1 MPETQEIQ
9 DTKPANRKRD
19 WAVKATAT
27 AAPIVLAV
35 GANVLSA
42 YLSQKV
48 TNKMTAKADTTK

>member
-1 MPETQEIQ
+1 MEETQEIQ
-9 DTKPANRKRD
+9 DTKPSRKRE

-48 TNKMTAKADTTK
+48 TNKMTVKADTK